1 MFTKYAKSFY
11 TYIAFAVCAGIIAAC
26 GLQYLAVAG
35 ICFTVTLIIA
45 QYLKTQL
52 GGLTGDTYGA
62 LTECGNVIYLL
73 TAVFLLR

>member
-1 MFTKYAKSFY
+1 
-11 TYIAFAVCAGIIAAC
+11 
-26 GLQYLAVAG
+26 VAG
-35 ICFTVTLIIA
+35 ICFAFTLMLA

>member
-1 MFTKYAKSFY
+1 MFYCHFDNSAIF
-11 TYIAFAVCAGIIAAC
+11 
-26 GLQYLAVAG
+26 
-35 ICFTVTLIIA
+35 
-45 QYLKTQL
+45 KTQL